1 MVEILLEGLR
11 ADARFEVHHVDAR
24 VSDDLEDVGS
34 FRPQKIIRLFKC
46 ILQAW
51 WLRLRHGPMAFYYVP
66 APAKRSAII
75 RDWVVM
81 AFCRPLFPELILHWH
96 AYGLGEWASE
106 GNDWSRK
113 LARRALGKADLSIV
127 LNNYNKRDAE
137 VFAPK
142 RVEVVPN
149 GIADQFPDYETA
161 LAPRREARAATLKA
175 LQEPAAKAGRW
186 EGGKV
191 EEGEKACEGGNRA
204 ERDRLKGRDSREAGS
219 PAGEI
224 KVGRLEGE
232 GAEET
237 RRGEELERVRF
248 LFLGHLIETKGVF
261 VAIEATGLANE
272 ELRRAGAA
280 WRAHL
285 TLAGSFASG
294 DEKRRV
300 MAAIDKVNGIGHGL
314 KKMGE
319 DRSTRLADARTG
331 GDENFEIGDGRLEMG
346 GPGAMGDGRLE
357 IGDGG
362 ADLADGGAEGGD
374 RRWEMEKG
382 ACVELAGFLGPE
394 QKKSALEEADCLVF
408 PTFYEGETQ
417 GLVLLEAMSSGLPVI
432 TTSWR
437 GVREILPEGYCGVA
451 TPRSA
456 AEFARQM
463 LRVNELQ
470 LSDGLRAHF
479 NGRLDTKKHLCTL
492 LVLLLSK
499 AIRTQV

>member
-1 MVEILLEGLR
+1 MVQILLEGLR

-24 VSDDLEDVGS
+24 MSDNLEDVGS
-34 FRPQKIIRLFKC
+34 FRPQKFIRLFKC

-66 APAKRSAII
+66 APAKRSAIM

-113 LARRALGKADLSIV
+113 LARWALGKADLSIV

-142 RVEVVPN
+142 RIEVVPN

-175 LQEPAAKAGRW
+175 LQEPAAKVGRW
-186 EGGKV
+186 
-191 EEGEKACEGGNRA
+191 
-204 ERDRLKGRDSREAGS
+204 
-219 PAGEI
+219 
-224 KVGRLEGE
+224 EGE

-248 LFLGHLIETKGVF
+248 LFLGHLIETKGVI
-261 VAIEATGLANE
+261 VAIAATGLANE
-272 ELRRAGAA
+272 ELCRAGAA

-285 TLAGSFASG
+285 TLAGSFASE
-294 DEKRRV
+294 DEKARV
-300 MAAIDKVNGIGHGL
+300 LVAVEKAN
-314 KKMGE
+314 
-319 DRSTRLADARTG
+319 S
-331 GDENFEIGDGRLEMG
+331 DGRKWEG
-346 GPGAMGDGRLE
+346 TKA
-357 IGDGG
+357 
-362 ADLADGGAEGGD
+362 ADNEAV
-374 RRWEMEKG
+374 
-382 ACVELAGFLGPE
+382 CVELVGFLNSV

-437 GVREILPEGYCGVA
+437 GVPEILPEGYCGVA

-456 AEFARQM
+456 AEFAQQM

-479 NGRLDTKKHLCTL
+479 NGRLDTKKHLCRL
-492 LVLLLSK
+492 LVLLLGK
-499 AIRTQV
+499 ASREQV

>member
-1 MVEILLEGLR
+1 MVQILLEGLR

-24 VSDDLEDVGS
+24 MSDNLEDVGS
-34 FRPQKIIRLFKC
+34 FRPQKFIRLFKC

-66 APAKRSAII
+66 APAKRSAIM

-96 AYGLGEWASE
+96 AYGLGEWALE

-113 LARRALGKADLSIV
+113 LIRRALRKADLSIV

-142 RVEVVPN
+142 RIEVVPN

-175 LQEPAAKAGRW
+175 LQEPAAKVGRW
-186 EGGKV
+186 
-191 EEGEKACEGGNRA
+191 
-204 ERDRLKGRDSREAGS
+204 
-219 PAGEI
+219 
-224 KVGRLEGE
+224 EGE

-248 LFLGHLIETKGVF
+248 LFLGHLIETKGVI
-261 VAIEATGLANE
+261 VAIAATGLANE
-272 ELRRAGAA
+272 ELCRAGAA

-285 TLAGSFASG
+285 TLAGSFASE
-294 DEKRRV
+294 DEKARV
-300 MAAIDKVNGIGHGL
+300 LVAVEKANSDGKKWEGTKAADNEAV
-314 KKMGE
+314 
-319 DRSTRLADARTG
+319 
-331 GDENFEIGDGRLEMG
+331 
-346 GPGAMGDGRLE
+346 
-357 IGDGG
+357 
-362 ADLADGGAEGGD
+362 
-374 RRWEMEKG
+374 
-382 ACVELAGFLGPE
+382 CVELVGFLNSV

-437 GVREILPEGYCGVA
+437 GVPEILPEGYCGVA

-456 AEFARQM
+456 AEFAQQM

-479 NGRLDTKKHLCTL
+479 NGRLDTKKHLCRL
-492 LVLLLSK
+492 LVLLLGK
-499 AIRTQV
+499 ASREQV

>member
-1 MVEILLEGLR
+1 MEWGKHSKNVEVFAGGIGGALRPKVGRCETRAAVVELLDCEQAEDSGVCACAAAPR
-11 ADARFEVHHVDAR
+11 AECDGAGDAGGIAGGPRLELHHVDAR

-34 FRPQKIIRLFKC
+34 FRPQKFIRLFKC

-51 WLRLRHGPMAFYYVP
+51 WIRLHYGGMAFYYVP
-66 APAKRSAII
+66 APAKRSAIM

-81 AFCRPLFPELILHWH
+81 ALCRPWFPELILHWH
-96 AYGLGEWASE
+96 AYGLGEWVAAR
-106 GNDWSRK
+106 NDWQ
-113 LARRALGKADLSIV
+113 RRLTRWALGKADLSIV
-127 LNNYNKRDAE
+127 LNNYNRRDAA
-137 VFAPK
+137 VFEPK
-142 RVEVVPN
+142 RIEVVPN
-149 GIADQFPDYETA
+149 GIADQFPDYETV
-161 LAPRREARAATLKA
+161 LAPRRKARA
-175 LQEPAAKAGRW
+175 
-186 EGGKV
+186 
-191 EEGEKACEGGNRA
+191 
-204 ERDRLKGRDSREAGS
+204 DRLRHLGLRRDKEDL
-219 PAGEI
+219 EI
-224 KVGRLEGE
+224 
-232 GAEET
+232 
-237 RRGEELERVRF
+237 VRF
-248 LFLGHLIETKGVF
+248 LFLGHLIESKGVF

-417 GLVLLEAMSSGLPVI
+417 GLVLLEALSAGLPVI

-437 GVREILPEGYCGVA
+437 GVAEALLARGPHAAAIRSPREVSNLMLEVVNF
-451 TPRSA
+451 
-456 AEFARQM
+456 AEFAVYREVFLARFEVSRFITNM
-463 LRVNELQ
+463 AKVFRVATSE
-470 LSDGLRAHF
+470 
-479 NGRLDTKKHLCTL
+479 
-492 LVLLLSK
+492 
-499 AIRTQV
+499 